1 MHILWIKTELLHPV
15 DKGGRIRTYQMLR
28 QLRREHRITY
38 LALDDGA
45 GGAQAV
51 ERASEYCH
59 DLVAVPFATRAK
71 RTTGFYWE
79 LLQNLASPLPYAV
92 AKYRSP
98 ALTREL
104 RRLVA
109 GGDVDVIVCDFLFP
123 SLNVPSS
130 LGPPTVLFQHN
141 VEAAIWERHAQVA
154 SHPVKRLYM
163 REQWRRMRAF
173 EGRECRRFDKV
184 VAVSQEDCGVLER
197 AYGLRAVEEVP
208 TGVDTDFFRPGNTVT
223 RSSNEIVFTGSMDWL
238 PNEDAVAWFADAI
251 LPRIRAEV
259 PDARLTIVGRT
270 PSQPVLDLARAHR
283 DITVTGSVPD
293 VRPYMERAAAFV
305 IPMRVAG
312 GTRLKV
318 YEAMGMEIP
327 IVSTTIGI
335 EGLPVRHDVEL
346 LVADE
351 PEAFAAAVVRLLRE
365 PPLGTRLATNAARR
379 VRAEFGWREVGS
391 RFASIC
397 GALRTERR
405 ERVPA

>member
-59 DLVAVPFATRAK
+59 DLVVVPFATRAK

-379 VRAEFGWREVGS
+379 VRAEFGWREVAS

>member
-28 QLRREHRITY
+28 QLRRDHQVTY

-45 GGAQAV
+45 GGPEAI
-51 ERASEYCH
+51 ERATEYCH
-59 DLVAVPFATRAK
+59 DVVVVPFASRAK
-71 RTTGFYWE
+71 RTKGFYWE

-92 AKYRSP
+92 AKYRS
-98 ALTREL
+98 AGLTREL
-104 RRLVA
+104 RRLVDA
-109 GGDVDVIVCDFLFP
+109 GGVDVVVCDFLFP
-123 SLNVPSS
+123 SLNVPSD
-130 LGPPTVLFQHN
+130 LGVPVVLFQHN

-173 EGRECRRFDKV
+173 EGKECRRFDKV
-184 VAVSQEDCGVLER
+184 VAVSREDCRVLEHL
-197 AYGLRAVEEVP
+197 YGLREVDEVP
-208 TGVDTDFFRPGNTVT
+208 TGVDTDFFRPSHAAARNGT
-223 RSSNEIVFTGSMDWL
+223 EIVFTGSMDWL

-251 LPRIRAEV
+251 LPRIRTEV
-259 PDARLTIVGRT
+259 PGVQFTIVGRT
-270 PSQPVLDLARAHR
+270 PSQPVLNLAKAHR

-293 VRPYMERAAAFV
+293 VRPYMERAAVFA
-305 IPMRVAG
+305 IPMRIAG

-327 IVSTTIGI
+327 MVSTTIGI
-335 EGLPVRHDVEL
+335 EGLPVRDGLDL

-365 PPLGTRLATNAARR
+365 PALGARLAATAAQR
-379 VRAEFGWREVGS
+379 VRTEFGWQEVAS
-391 RFASIC
+391 RFARIC
-397 GALRTERR
+397 GALRPERSV
-405 ERVPA
+405 RVPA

>member
-45 GGAQAV
+45 GGAEAV
-51 ERASEYCH
+51 ERATEYCH
-59 DLVAVPFATRAK
+59 ELVAVPFATRAK

-98 ALTREL
+98 GLTREL
-104 RRLVA
+104 QRLIA
-109 GGDVDVIVCDFLFP
+109 EGGVDVVVCDFLFP
-123 SLNVPSS
+123 SLNVPSA
-130 LGPPTVLFQHN
+130 LGVPTVLFQHN

-154 SHPVKRLYM
+154 THPVKRLYM

-173 EGRECRRFDKV
+173 EGQECRRFDKV
-184 VAVSQEDCGVLER
+184 VAVSREDCAVLER
-197 AYGLRAVEEVP
+197 TYGLRDVEEVP
-208 TGVDTDFFRPGNTVT
+208 TGVDTEFFRPTQAIT
-223 RSSNEIVFTGSMDWL
+223 RNGNEIVFTGSMDWL
-238 PNEDAVAWFADAI
+238 PNEDAVAWFAEAI
-251 LPRIRAEV
+251 LPRIRAQV
-259 PDARLTIVGRT
+259 PDVRFTIVGRT
-270 PSQPVLDLARAHR
+270 PSQPVLNLARVHP
-283 DITVTGSVPD
+283 DVTVTGSVPD
-293 VRPYMERAAAFV
+293 VRPYMERAGAFV
-305 IPMRVAG
+305 IPLRIAG

-327 IVSTTIGI
+327 IVSTAIGI
-335 EGLPVRHDVEL
+335 EGLPLRDDVEV
-346 LVADE
+346 LVADD

-365 PPLGTRLATNAARR
+365 PALGARLATTAARR
-379 VRAEFGWREVGS
+379 VRAEFGWEEVAS

-397 GALRTERR
+397 AALPAERD
-405 ERVPA
+405 VPLPA

>member
-15 DKGGRIRTYQMLR
+15 DKGGRIRTYHMLR

-45 GGAQAV
+45 GGKEAI
-51 ERASEYCH
+51 ERAGEYCH
-59 DLVAVPFATRAK
+59 DVVAVPFSTRAK
-71 RTTGFYWE
+71 RTKGFYWE

-98 ALTREL
+98 AMTREL

-109 GGDVDVIVCDFLFP
+109 EGDVDVIVCDFLFP
-123 SLNVPSS
+123 SLNVPSD
-130 LGPPTVLFQHN
+130 LGVPMVLFQHN

-154 SHPVKRLYM
+154 SHPVKKLYM

-184 VAVSQEDCGVLER
+184 VAVSREDCAVLER
-197 AYGLRAVEEVP
+197 AYGLRDVEEVP
-208 TGVDTDFFRPGNTVT
+208 TGVDTEFFRPGGGIARN
-223 RSSNEIVFTGSMDWL
+223 RNEIVFTGSMDWL

-251 LPRIRAEV
+251 LPRIRADV
-259 PDARLTIVGRT
+259 PDARFTIVGRT
-270 PSQPVLDLARAHR
+270 PSQPVLDLARTHEG
-283 DITVTGSVPD
+283 ITVTGSVPD

-305 IPMRVAG
+305 IPLRIAG

-327 IVSTTIGI
+327 MVSTAIGI
-335 EGLPVRHDVEL
+335 EGLPVHHDTEL

-365 PPLGTRLATNAARR
+365 PELGARLAATAARR
-379 VRAEFGWREVGS
+379 VRTEFGWREVAS

-397 GALRTERR
+397 GALPAERR
-405 ERVPA
+405 VRVPA

>member
-59 DLVAVPFATRAK
+59 DLVVVPFATRAK

-259 PDARLTIVGRT
+259 PDARFTIVGRT

-379 VRAEFGWREVGS
+379 VRAEFGWREVAS

>member
-208 TGVDTDFFRPGNTVT
+208 TGVDTDFFRPGNAVT

-259 PDARLTIVGRT
+259 PDARFTIVGRT

-379 VRAEFGWREVGS
+379 VRAEFGWREVAS

>member
-45 GGAQAV
+45 GGAEARA
-51 ERASEYCH
+51 RASEYC
-59 DLVAVPFATRAK
+59 DELVAVPFAARAK
-71 RTTGFYWE
+71 RTKGFYWE

-98 ALTREL
+98 AMTDAL

-109 GGDVDVIVCDFLFP
+109 EGDVDVIVCDFLFP
-123 SLNVPSS
+123 SLNVPSD
-130 LGPPTVLFQHN
+130 LGVPTVLFQHN

-184 VAVSQEDCGVLER
+184 VAVSREDCGVLER
-197 AYGLRAVEEVP
+197 TYGLRGVEEVP
-208 TGVDTDFFRPGNTVT
+208 TGVDTEFFQPT
-223 RSSNEIVFTGSMDWL
+223 RTIARNRNEIVFTGSMDWL
-238 PNEDAVAWFADAI
+238 PNEDAVAWFAEAI
-251 LPRIRAEV
+251 LPRIRAEI
-259 PDARLTIVGRT
+259 PDVQFTIVGRT
-270 PSQPVLDLARAHR
+270 PSQPVLNLARTHH

-305 IPMRVAG
+305 IPMRIAG

-327 IVSTTIGI
+327 IVSTAIGI
-335 EGLPVRHDVEL
+335 EGLPVRHDVEV

-351 PEAFAAAVVRLLRE
+351 PEAFAAAVVKVLRE
-365 PPLGTRLATNAARR
+365 PAFGARLAATSARR
-379 VRAEFGWREVGS
+379 VRAEFGWQEVAS

-397 GALRTERR
+397 GALRAERR

>member
-45 GGAQAV
+45 GGPEAI
-51 ERASEYCH
+51 ERASEYCTE
-59 DLVAVPFATRAK
+59 VVVVPFTARAK
-71 RTTGFYWE
+71 RTNGFYWE

-109 GGDVDVIVCDFLFP
+109 EGDVDVIVCDFLFP
-123 SLNVPSS
+123 SLNVPSG
-130 LGPPTVLFQHN
+130 LGVPMVLFQHN

-184 VAVSQEDCGVLER
+184 VAVSREDCGVLER
-197 AYGLRAVEEVP
+197 TYGLQGVEEVP
-208 TGVDTDFFRPGNTVT
+208 TGVDTDFFRPRNTVA
-223 RSSNEIVFTGSMDWL
+223 RNRNEIVFTGSMDWL
-238 PNEDAVAWFADAI
+238 PNEDAVAWFAEAI

-259 PDARLTIVGRT
+259 PDARFTIVGRT
-270 PSQPVLDLARAHR
+270 PSQPVLELARTHR
-283 DITVTGSVPD
+283 DVTVTGSVAD

-327 IVSTTIGI
+327 MVSTTIGI
-335 EGLPVRHDVEL
+335 EGLPVRHDAEL

-351 PEAFAAAVVRLLRE
+351 PDAFAAAVVRLLRE
-365 PPLGTRLATNAARR
+365 PAFGARLATTAATR
-379 VRAEFGWREVGS
+379 VRAEFGWREVAS
-391 RFASIC
+391 RFAGIC
-397 GALRTERR
+397 GALRAERR
-405 ERVPA
+405 VHVPA

>member
-45 GGAQAV
+45 GGPEAI
-51 ERASEYCH
+51 ERATEYCH
-59 DLVAVPFATRAK
+59 DVVAVPFATRAK
-71 RTTGFYWE
+71 RTKGFYWE

-98 ALTREL
+98 AMTREL
-104 RRLVA
+104 RRLLAV
-109 GGDVDVIVCDFLFP
+109 GDVDVVVCDFLFP
-123 SLNVPSS
+123 SLNVPSD
-130 LGPPTVLFQHN
+130 LGVPTVLFQHN

-154 SHPVKRLYM
+154 KHPVKRLYM

-184 VAVSQEDCGVLER
+184 VAVSQEDCAVLAR
-197 AYGLRAVEEVP
+197 AYGLHGVEEVP
-208 TGVDTDFFRPGNTVT
+208 TGVDTEFFRPSHSVT
-223 RSSNEIVFTGSMDWL
+223 RNRNEIVFTGSMDWL
-238 PNEDAVAWFADAI
+238 PNEDAVAWFAEAI
-251 LPRIRAEV
+251 LPRIRAQV
-259 PDARLTIVGRT
+259 PDAQFTIVGRT
-270 PSQPVLDLARAHR
+270 PSQPVLDLARTHH

-327 IVSTTIGI
+327 MVSTTIGI
-335 EGLPVRHDVEL
+335 EGLPVRHDAEL

-351 PEAFAAAVVRLLRE
+351 PDAFATAVVRLLRE
-365 PPLGTRLATNAARR
+365 PPLGARLAANAAKR
-379 VRAEFGWREVGS
+379 VRAEFGWREVAA

-397 GALRTERR
+397 GALPTERR
-405 ERVPA
+405 VRVPA

>member
-45 GGAQAV
+45 GGPEAL

-59 DLVAVPFATRAK
+59 DAVAVPFAARAK

-104 RRLVA
+104 HRLVA
-109 GGDVDVIVCDFLFP
+109 ESDVDVIVCDFLFP
-123 SLNVPSS
+123 SLNVPSG
-130 LGPPTVLFQHN
+130 LGVPMVLFQHN
-141 VEAAIWERHAQVA
+141 VEAAIWERHVQVA

-163 REQWRRMRAF
+163 REQWRRMRSF

-197 AYGLRAVEEVP
+197 TYGLRGVEEVP
-208 TGVDTDFFRPGNTVT
+208 TGVDTDFFQPGRSVT
-223 RSSNEIVFTGSMDWL
+223 RNRNEIVFTGSMDWL
-238 PNEDAVAWFADAI
+238 PNEDAVAWFAEAI

-259 PDARLTIVGRT
+259 PDVQFTIVGRT
-270 PSQPVLDLARAHR
+270 PSQPVLALARAHR

-293 VRPYMERAAAFV
+293 VRPYMERAAVFV

-335 EGLPVRHDVEL
+335 EGLPVRHDAEL

-365 PPLGTRLATNAARR
+365 PARGTQLAANAARR
-379 VRAEFGWREVGS
+379 VRTEFGWREVAS

-397 GALRTERR
+397 GALRAKARV
-405 ERVPA
+405 RVPA

>member
-45 GGAQAV
+45 GGPEAI
-51 ERASEYCH
+51 ERASEYCT
-59 DLVAVPFATRAK
+59 DVVVVPFTARAK
-71 RTTGFYWE
+71 RTNGFYWE

-104 RRLVA
+104 RRLV
-109 GGDVDVIVCDFLFP
+109 GEGDVDVIVCDFLFP
-123 SLNVPSS
+123 SLNVPSG
-130 LGPPTVLFQHN
+130 LGVPMVLFQHN

-184 VAVSQEDCGVLER
+184 VAVSREDCGVLER
-197 AYGLRAVEEVP
+197 TYGLRGVEEVP
-208 TGVDTDFFRPGNTVT
+208 TGVDTDFFRPGNPVA
-223 RSSNEIVFTGSMDWL
+223 RNSNEIVFTGSMDWL
-238 PNEDAVAWFADAI
+238 PNEDAVAWFAEAI

-259 PDARLTIVGRT
+259 PDVRFTIVGRT
-270 PSQPVLDLARAHR
+270 PSQPVLELARAHR
-283 DITVTGSVPD
+283 DITVTGSVAD

-335 EGLPVRHDVEL
+335 EGLPVRHDLEL

-351 PEAFAAAVVRLLRE
+351 PDAFAASVVRLLRE
-365 PPLGTRLATNAARR
+365 PALGARLATNAATR
-379 VRAEFGWREVGS
+379 VRAEFGWREVAS
-391 RFASIC
+391 RFARIC
-397 GALRTERR
+397 GALRAERR
-405 ERVPA
+405 VHVPA

>member
-45 GGAQAV
+45 GGSEAI
-51 ERASEYCH
+51 ERATEYCH
-59 DLVAVPFATRAK
+59 ELVAVPFATRAK

-98 ALTREL
+98 GLTREL
-104 RRLVA
+104 HRLIA
-109 GGDVDVIVCDFLFP
+109 EGGVDVVVCDFLFP
-123 SLNVPSS
+123 SLNVPSD
-130 LGPPTVLFQHN
+130 LGVPTVLFQHN

-154 SHPVKRLYM
+154 KHPVKRLYM

-173 EGRECRRFDKV
+173 EGQECRRFDKV
-184 VAVSQEDCGVLER
+184 VAVSQEDCAVLAR
-197 AYGLRAVEEVP
+197 AYGLHGVEEVP
-208 TGVDTDFFRPGNTVT
+208 TGVDTEFFRPSHSVARN
-223 RSSNEIVFTGSMDWL
+223 RNEIVFTGSMDWL
-238 PNEDAVAWFADAI
+238 PNEDAVAWFAEAI
-251 LPRIRAEV
+251 LPRIRAQV
-259 PDARLTIVGRT
+259 PDAQFTIVGRT
-270 PSQPVLDLARAHR
+270 PSQPVLDLARTHH

-327 IVSTTIGI
+327 MVSTTIGI
-335 EGLPVRHDVEL
+335 EGLPVRHDAEL

-365 PPLGTRLATNAARR
+365 PPLGAQLAANAAKR
-379 VRAEFGWREVGS
+379 VRAEFGWREVAA
-391 RFASIC
+391 RFAGIC
-397 GALRTERR
+397 GALPTERR
-405 ERVPA
+405 VRVPA

>member
-45 GGAQAV
+45 GGPEAI
-51 ERASEYCH
+51 ERASEYCTE
-59 DLVAVPFATRAK
+59 VVVVPFTARAK
-71 RTTGFYWE
+71 RTNGFYWE

-92 AKYRSP
+92 AKYRSS

-109 GGDVDVIVCDFLFP
+109 EGDVDVIVCDFLFP
-123 SLNVPSS
+123 SLNVPSG
-130 LGPPTVLFQHN
+130 LGVPMVLFQHN

-184 VAVSQEDCGVLER
+184 VAVSREDCAVLER
-197 AYGLRAVEEVP
+197 TYGLRGVEEVP
-208 TGVDTDFFRPGNTVT
+208 TGVDTDFFRPGNAVA
-223 RSSNEIVFTGSMDWL
+223 RNRNEIVFTGSMDWL
-238 PNEDAVAWFADAI
+238 PNEDAVAWFTEAI

-259 PDARLTIVGRT
+259 PDAQFTIVGRT
-270 PSQPVLDLARAHR
+270 PSQPVLELARTHR
-283 DITVTGSVPD
+283 DVTVTGSVAD

-335 EGLPVRHDVEL
+335 EGLPVRHDAEL

-351 PEAFAAAVVRLLRE
+351 PDAFADAVVRLLRE
-365 PPLGTRLATNAARR
+365 PALGARLATNAATR
-379 VRAEFGWREVGS
+379 VRAEFGWREVAS
-391 RFASIC
+391 RFAGIC
-397 GALRTERR
+397 GTLRAGRR
-405 ERVPA
+405 VHVPA

>member
-71 RTTGFYWE
+71 RTKGFYWE

-208 TGVDTDFFRPGNTVT
+208 TGVDTDFFRPGNAVT

-251 LPRIRAEV
+251 LPRIRAEI
-259 PDARLTIVGRT
+259 PDARFTIVGRT

-379 VRAEFGWREVGS
+379 VRAEFGWREVAS

>member
-45 GGAQAV
+45 GGPEAI
-51 ERASEYCH
+51 ERASEYCT
-59 DLVAVPFATRAK
+59 DVVVVPFTARAK
-71 RTTGFYWE
+71 RTNGFYWE

-92 AKYRSP
+92 AKYRSS

-109 GGDVDVIVCDFLFP
+109 EGDVDVIVCDFLFP
-123 SLNVPSS
+123 SLNVPSG
-130 LGPPTVLFQHN
+130 LGVPMVLFQHN

-184 VAVSQEDCGVLER
+184 VAVSREDCGVLER
-197 AYGLRAVEEVP
+197 TYGLRGVEEVP
-208 TGVDTDFFRPGNTVT
+208 TGVDTDFFRPGNTVS
-223 RSSNEIVFTGSMDWL
+223 RNRNEIVFTGSMDWL
-238 PNEDAVAWFADAI
+238 PNEDAVAWFAEAI

-259 PDARLTIVGRT
+259 PDAQFTIVGRT
-270 PSQPVLDLARAHR
+270 PSQPVLDLARTHR
-283 DITVTGSVPD
+283 DVTVTGSVPD

-335 EGLPVRHDVEL
+335 EGLPVRHDAEL

-351 PEAFAAAVVRLLRE
+351 PEAFAASVVRLLRE
-365 PPLGTRLATNAARR
+365 PALGARLATNAATR
-379 VRAEFGWREVGS
+379 VRTEFGWREVAS
-391 RFASIC
+391 RFANIC
-397 GALRTERR
+397 GTLRAERR
-405 ERVPA
+405 VRVPA

>member
-38 LALDDGA
+38 LALDDG
-45 GGAQAV
+45 GGGPEAI
-51 ERASEYCH
+51 ERASEYCT
-59 DLVAVPFATRAK
+59 DVVVVPFTARAK
-71 RTTGFYWE
+71 RTNGFYWE

-92 AKYRSP
+92 AKYRSH

-109 GGDVDVIVCDFLFP
+109 EGDVDVIVCDFLFP
-123 SLNVPSS
+123 SLNVPSG
-130 LGPPTVLFQHN
+130 LGVPMVLFQHN

-184 VAVSQEDCGVLER
+184 VAVSREDCGVLER
-197 AYGLRAVEEVP
+197 TYGLRGVEEVP
-208 TGVDTDFFRPGNTVT
+208 TGVDTDFFRPGNAVA
-223 RSSNEIVFTGSMDWL
+223 RNRNEIVFTGSMDWL
-238 PNEDAVAWFADAI
+238 PNEDAVAWFAEAI

-259 PDARLTIVGRT
+259 PDAHFTIVGRT
-270 PSQPVLDLARAHR
+270 PSQPVLDLARTHH

-293 VRPYMERAAAFV
+293 VRPYMARAAAFA

-335 EGLPVRHDVEL
+335 EGLPVRHEAEL

-351 PEAFAAAVVRLLRE
+351 PDAFAASVVRVLRE
-365 PPLGTRLATNAARR
+365 PALGARLASNAATR
-379 VRAEFGWREVGS
+379 VRAEFGWREVAS
-391 RFASIC
+391 RFATIC
-397 GALRTERR
+397 GALRGERR
-405 ERVPA
+405 VRVPA

>member
-259 PDARLTIVGRT
+259 PDARFTIVGRT

-379 VRAEFGWREVGS
+379 VRAEFGWREVAS

>member
-1 MHILWIKTELLHPV
+1 M
-15 DKGGRIRTYQMLR
+15 
-28 QLRREHRITY
+28 
-38 LALDDGA
+38 
-45 GGAQAV
+45 
-51 ERASEYCH
+51 
-59 DLVAVPFATRAK
+59 
-71 RTTGFYWE
+71 
-79 LLQNLASPLPYAV
+79 
-92 AKYRSP
+92 
-98 ALTREL
+98 TREL

-109 GGDVDVIVCDFLFP
+109 EGDVDVIVCDFLFP
-123 SLNVPSS
+123 SLNVPSD
-130 LGPPTVLFQHN
+130 LGVPMVLFQHN

-184 VAVSQEDCGVLER
+184 VAVSREDCGVLER
-197 AYGLRAVEEVP
+197 TYGLRDVEEVP
-208 TGVDTDFFRPGNTVT
+208 TGVDTDFFRPGTIHARN
-223 RSSNEIVFTGSMDWL
+223 RNEIVFTGSMDWL
-238 PNEDAVAWFADAI
+238 PNEDAVAWFAEAI

-259 PDARLTIVGRT
+259 PDARFTIVGRT
-270 PSQPVLDLARAHR
+270 PSQPVLDLARTHT

-305 IPMRVAG
+305 IPLRVAG

-335 EGLPVRHDVEL
+335 EGLPVRHDAEL

-365 PPLGTRLATNAARR
+365 PALGDRLATNAATR
-379 VRAEFGWREVGS
+379 VRAEFGWREVAS

-397 GALRTERR
+397 GSLRAEHRVQ
-405 ERVPA
+405 VPA

>member
-28 QLRREHRITY
+28 QLRREHRVTY

-45 GGAQAV
+45 GGADAV
-51 ERASEYCH
+51 ARATEYCH
-59 DLVAVPFATRAK
+59 ELVAVPFSTRAK

-79 LLQNLASPLPYAV
+79 LVQNLASPLPYAV

-98 ALTREL
+98 AMTREL
-104 RRLVA
+104 RRLIA
-109 GGDVDVIVCDFLFP
+109 GGGVDVVVCDFLFP
-123 SLNVPSS
+123 SLNVPSA
-130 LGPPTVLFQHN
+130 LGVPTVLFQHN

-184 VAVSQEDCGVLER
+184 VAVSREDCAVLEQ
-197 AYGLRAVEEVP
+197 AYALRDVEEVP
-208 TGVDTDFFRPGNTVT
+208 TGVDTEFFRPTQAIT
-223 RSSNEIVFTGSMDWL
+223 RNRSEIVFTGSMDWL
-238 PNEDAVAWFADAI
+238 PNEDAVTWFAEAI
-251 LPRIRAEV
+251 LPRIRAQV
-259 PDARLTIVGRT
+259 PDAQFTIVGRT
-270 PSQPVLDLARAHR
+270 PSQPVLNLARVHR
-283 DITVTGSVPD
+283 DVTVTGSVPD

-318 YEAMGMEIP
+318 YEAMGRESP

-335 EGLPVRHDVEL
+335 EGLPLRHDVEV
-346 LVADE
+346 LVADD
-351 PEAFAAAVVRLLRE
+351 PEAFAAAVVQLLRE
-365 PPLGTRLATNAARR
+365 PPLGARLASTAARR
-379 VRAEFGWREVGS
+379 VRAEFGWEEVAS
-391 RFASIC
+391 RFANIC
-397 GALRTERR
+397 AALRADRH
-405 ERVPA
+405 VPLPV

>member
-28 QLRREHRITY
+28 QLRREHRVTY

-45 GGAQAV
+45 GGADAIA
-51 ERASEYCH
+51 RASEYCH
-59 DLVAVPFATRAK
+59 ELVAVPFATRAK
-71 RTTGFYWE
+71 RTRGFYWE

-92 AKYRSP
+92 AKYRSV

-104 RRLVA
+104 QRLIA
-109 GGDVDVIVCDFLFP
+109 EGGVDVVVCDFLFP
-123 SLNVPSS
+123 SLNVPSA
-130 LGPPTVLFQHN
+130 LGVPTVLFQHN

-173 EGRECRRFDKV
+173 EARECRRFDKV
-184 VAVSQEDCGVLER
+184 VAVSREDSAVLER
-197 AYGLRAVEEVP
+197 AYGLSDVEEVP
-208 TGVDTDFFRPGNTVT
+208 TGVDTEYFRPAHAIT
-223 RSSNEIVFTGSMDWL
+223 RNRNEIVFTGSMDWL

-259 PDARLTIVGRT
+259 SDAQFTIVGRT
-270 PSQPVLDLARAHR
+270 PSQPVLNLARVHR
-283 DITVTGSVPD
+283 DVTVTGSVPD

-305 IPMRVAG
+305 IPMRIAG

-327 IVSTTIGI
+327 IVSTAIGI
-335 EGLPVRHDVEL
+335 EGLPLRHDVEV
-346 LVADE
+346 LVADD

-365 PPLGTRLATNAARR
+365 PPLGARLAATAARR
-379 VRAEFGWREVGS
+379 VRAEFGWEEVAA
-391 RFASIC
+391 RFANIC
-397 GALRTERR
+397 ASLRAERH
-405 ERVPA
+405 VPLPV

>member
-45 GGAQAV
+45 GGPEAI

-59 DLVAVPFATRAK
+59 ELVTVPFASRAK
-71 RTTGFYWE
+71 RTKGFYWE

-109 GGDVDVIVCDFLFP
+109 AGDVDVVVCDFLVP
-123 SLNVPSS
+123 SLNVPSD
-130 LGPPTVLFQHN
+130 LGVPMVLFQHN

-184 VAVSQEDCGVLER
+184 IAVSREDRDALAR
-197 AYGLRAVEEVP
+197 AYGLSDVEEVP
-208 TGVDTDFFRPGNTVT
+208 TGVDTEFFRPGRAVARNG
-223 RSSNEIVFTGSMDWL
+223 NEIVFTGSMDWL
-238 PNEDAVAWFADAI
+238 PNEDAVAWFAEAI
-251 LPRIRAEV
+251 LPRIRAHV
-259 PDARLTIVGRT
+259 PDAQFTIVGRT
-270 PSQPVLDLARAHR
+270 PSQPVRELARTHR
-283 DITVTGSVPD
+283 GITVTGSVPD
-293 VRPYMERAAAFV
+293 VRPYMERAAVFV

-335 EGLPVRHDVEL
+335 EGLPIRHDAEL

-351 PEAFAAAVVRLLRE
+351 PEAFATAVVRLLRE
-365 PPLGTRLATNAARR
+365 PGLGARLAESAARR
-379 VRAEFGWREVGS
+379 VRADFGWYEVAS

-397 GALRTERR
+397 AALRSERR
-405 ERVPA
+405 EHVSA

>member
-45 GGAQAV
+45 GGPEAI

-59 DLVAVPFATRAK
+59 DVGAVPFSTRAK
-71 RTTGFYWE
+71 RTKGFYWE

-109 GGDVDVIVCDFLFP
+109 AGDVDVIVCDFLFP
-123 SLNVPSS
+123 SLNVPSD
-130 LGPPTVLFQHN
+130 LGAPMVLFQHN

-154 SHPVKRLYM
+154 RHPVKRLYM

-184 VAVSQEDCGVLER
+184 VAVSKEDCAVLER
-197 AYGLRAVEEVP
+197 TYGLGGVEEVP
-208 TGVDTDFFRPGNTVT
+208 TGVDTEFFRPSGTIGRN
-223 RSSNEIVFTGSMDWL
+223 RNEIVFTGSMDWL

-259 PDARLTIVGRT
+259 PDATFTIVGRT
-270 PSQPVLDLARAHR
+270 PSQPGLDLARTHEG
-283 DITVTGSVPD
+283 ITVTGSVPD

-305 IPMRVAG
+305 IPLRIAG

-327 IVSTTIGI
+327 MVSTTIGI
-335 EGLPVRHDVEL
+335 EGLPVRHDAEL

-351 PEAFAAAVVRLLRE
+351 PEAFAAAVVRLLRDSQ
-365 PPLGTRLATNAARR
+365 LGARLAANAARR
-379 VRAEFGWREVGS
+379 VRTEFGWREVAS

-397 GALRTERR
+397 GALPAERR
-405 ERVPA
+405 VRVPA

>member
-45 GGAQAV
+45 GGPEAID
-51 ERASEYCH
+51 RATEYCH
-59 DLVAVPFATRAK
+59 DVVAVPFATRAK
-71 RTTGFYWE
+71 RTKGFYWE

-109 GGDVDVIVCDFLFP
+109 VGDVDVIVCDFLFP
-123 SLNVPSS
+123 SLNVPSE
-130 LGPPTVLFQHN
+130 LGPPRVLFQHN

-154 SHPVKRLYM
+154 THPVKRLYM

-184 VAVSQEDCGVLER
+184 VAVSQEDCAVLAR
-197 AYGLRAVEEVP
+197 AYGLRDVEEVP
-208 TGVDTDFFRPGNTVT
+208 TGVDTDFFRPSREVARN
-223 RSSNEIVFTGSMDWL
+223 RNEIVFTGSMDWL
-238 PNEDAVAWFADAI
+238 PNEDAVAWFAAEI
-251 LPRIRAEV
+251 LPRIRAQV
-259 PDARLTIVGRT
+259 PDAHFTIVGRT
-270 PSQPVLDLARAHR
+270 PSQPVLDLARTHR

-335 EGLPVRHDVEL
+335 EGLPVRHDAEV

-365 PPLGTRLATNAARR
+365 PSLGARLAADAATR
-379 VRAEFGWREVGS
+379 VRAEFGWREVAS

-405 ERVPA
+405 VRVPA

>member
-28 QLRREHRITY
+28 QLRAEHRITY
-38 LALDDGA
+38 LALDDGS
-45 GGAQAV
+45 GGPDAV
-51 ERASEYCH
+51 ERAREYCD
-59 DLVAVPFATRAK
+59 DLVVVPFAARAK
-71 RTTGFYWE
+71 RTKGFYWE

-98 ALTREL
+98 AMTHEL
-104 RRLVA
+104 RRLA
-109 GGDVDVIVCDFLFP
+109 AAGDVDVVVCDFLFP
-123 SLNVPSS
+123 SLNVPSD
-130 LGPPTVLFQHN
+130 LGSPTVLFQHN

-184 VAVSQEDCGVLER
+184 IAVSPEDCEVLER
-197 AYGLRAVEEVP
+197 AYGLRGVEEVP
-208 TGVDTDFFRPGNTVT
+208 TGVDTDFFRPTDAGT
-223 RSSNEIVFTGSMDWL
+223 RNRNEIVFTGSMDWL

-259 PDARLTIVGRT
+259 PEAHFTIVGRT
-270 PSQPVLDLARAHR
+270 PSRPVLELARTHSN
-283 DITVTGSVPD
+283 ITVTGSVPD

-305 IPMRVAG
+305 IPLRIGG

-327 IVSTTIGI
+327 MVSTAIGI
-335 EGLPVRHDVEL
+335 EGLPVRHDAEL

-351 PEAFAAAVVRLLRE
+351 PEAFAAAVVRLLRD
-365 PPLGTRLATNAARR
+365 PALGARLAGSAARR
-379 VRAEFGWREVGS
+379 VRTEFGWREVAA

-397 GALRTERR
+397 AALRSERR
-405 ERVPA
+405 VSVLA